1 MNMNVRFPK
10 KYIINSVNPSFSDMW
25 NGKKNFEML
34 FDPDIKKHYA
44 VDDELVFIEHDLM
57 MKSTGRTLRV
67 KINYIFYPEYLF
79 QGFII
84 VSFTKI

>member
-1 MNMNVRFPK
+1 MNMSIRFPK

-25 NGKKNFEML
+25 EGKKTFEVL

-44 VDDELVFIEHDLM
+44 VDDELVFIEHDFTM
-57 MKSTGRTLRV
+57 RSTGRTLRF
-67 KINYIFYPEYLF
+67 KINYIFTPDYLL

-84 VSFTKI
+84 ASLTKI